1 MFLCF
6 PGLAQWGGN
15 QAVDWLY
22 CQLGYLL
29 FAHCKERCVRNKRL
43 DWCESDSTR
52 TCDKSEGKGSTVL
65 FASSSLTVLFSV
77 CVCLTLLKTESE
89 KIQ

>member
-29 FAHCKERCVRNKRL
+29 FAHCKERLSETSVLTGVNQTLRGPVINQRVKAVR
-43 DWCESDSTR
+43 
-52 TCDKSEGKGSTVL
+52 
-65 FASSSLTVLFSV
+65 FF
-77 CVCLTLLKTESE
+77 LLLAV
-89 KIQ
+89 